1 MLLVCSSKLFS
12 SKPSLSS
19 VFEGSKKP
27 FEAPESVHI
36 TGKNFTKKCHATPTM
51 AQANATAKASR
62 YIDDEEEDDQDVCRI
77 CRTPGDTDKHLQYP
91 CACSGSIKF
100 VHQDCLLQWLDYRKA
115 HRCEV
120 CKHRFSFSPLYDG
133 KAPTRLPLKEF
144 VVGIAMKVWRCRV
157 LHASLRLS
165 LLLLV
170 WLLALPFITFW
181 TWRLAFVRSF
191 GEAQRLFF
199 LSHISTTVVL
209 TDCLLGFLLSATI
222 IFILL
227 EVASLGNFVRPLRRN
242 FLFDELIL
250 ASNMIFLGV
259 VIFVPFTLGRVILYH
274 VAADLLKGFVA
285 GPSKLYDVTTLT
297 VGYMFLVL
305 LYLVIINGQ
314 PLNFGRLYGVAS
326 IAVETIRPLLRQF
339 LPGIKLGTMVA
350 YLLWV
355 FPLMCGWWLDVC
367 TVSMFGET
375 TMSNRVEFLS
385 VSPLAS
391 SLVHWAVGVSYLSKI
406 CICEDLLQKVLRRE
420 ALFFIYDPE
429 DDDDESFQFII
440 EEAERKF
447 GWEGLLDAA
456 KYGSLIFL
464 LVFLPVKLAIML
476 APSVFPLDISVSDPF
491 TEIPAGL
498 LLLTMCTQFIIEHF
512 RLWTTFKSLVRC
524 WFTSVCW
531 AFGLKNLLLPRPED
545 NDGQENGNGEPGR
558 QNRGPESATVDQKRS
573 LLLAGKVEQSDSEYI
588 FVLRVVLLLL
598 AALVTLLL
606 FNTAMIVVPVSLG
619 RALFNAI
626 PTLPIT
632 HGIKCNDLYAFVIG
646 TYVLWTTLSGA
657 WYAIE
662 HIKSRSALRN
672 QIWRWCGIVFKS
684 SVLLAIW
691 KICSM
696 SLKNDY
702 NGQIILLDDSWKAKF
717 ERVEV
722 DGFSRLQGLWVLKE
736 IVSPIVMKLLTA
748 LCVPYVLARGVFP
761 MLGYPLI
768 VNSTVYRFA
777 WIGCLSASLLCFCAK
792 KCHFWFIDLLGASIF
807 SLVGDSIRRCHVWFG
822 NLHNSIRDDRYLIG
836 RRLHNFEEAAS
847 AKRIPKR

>member
-1 MLLVCSSKLFS
+1 MS
-12 SKPSLSS
+12 
-19 VFEGSKKP
+19 
-27 FEAPESVHI
+27 
-36 TGKNFTKKCHATPTM
+36 
-51 AQANATAKASR
+51 QANATAKALR

-77 CRTPGDTDKHLQYP
+77 CRTPGDTDNPLQYP

-120 CKHRFSFSPLYDG
+120 CKHRFSFSPLYDE
-133 KAPTRLPLKEF
+133 KAPRRLPLNEF

-165 LLLLV
+165 FLLLV
-170 WLLALPFITFW
+170 WLLTLPFITFW

-191 GEAQRLFF
+191 GEAKRLLF
-199 LSHISTTVVL
+199 LSHVSTTVVL

-227 EVASLGNFVRPLRRN
+227 EAASLGNFVRQLRRN
-242 FLFDELIL
+242 FLFDELVPIQSPLFLLVKFAFTIL
-250 ASNMIFLGV
+250 ASNMICLGV
-259 VIFVPFTLGRVILYH
+259 VIFVPFTLGRVILYQ

-305 LYLVIINGQ
+305 LYLVIIKRQ

-326 IAVETIRPLLRQF
+326 IA
-339 LPGIKLGTMVA
+339 
-350 YLLWV
+350 
-355 FPLMCGWWLDVC
+355 
-367 TVSMFGET
+367 
-375 TMSNRVEFLS
+375 
-385 VSPLAS
+385 
-391 SLVHWAVGVSYLSKI
+391 
-406 CICEDLLQKVLRRE
+406 
-420 ALFFIYDPE
+420 
-429 DDDDESFQFII
+429 
-440 EEAERKF
+440 
-447 GWEGLLDAA
+447 
-456 KYGSLIFL
+456 GS
-464 LVFLPVKLAIML
+464 
-476 APSVFPLDISVSDPF
+476 
-491 TEIPAGL
+491 
-498 LLLTMCTQFIIEHF
+498 
-512 RLWTTFKSLVRC
+512 
-524 WFTSVCW
+524 
-531 AFGLKNLLLPRPED
+531 
-545 NDGQENGNGEPGR
+545 
-558 QNRGPESATVDQKRS
+558 TVDQKRS
-573 LLLAGKVEQSDSEYI
+573 LLLAGNVEQSHSEYM

-598 AALVTLLL
+598 SAWVTLLL

-691 KICSM
+691 IFIIPVLIGLVFELLVIVPMRVPVDETPFFLLYQDWALGLIFLKIWTT
-696 SLKNDY
+696 L
-702 NGQIILLDDSWKAKF
+702 IILLDDTWKAKF

-761 MLGYPLI
+761 MLGYPLT

-792 KCHFWFIDLLGASIF
+792 KCHDWFIDLLGASIF
-807 SLVGDSIRRCHVWFG
+807 SLVGDSIRRLHVWFG

-836 RRLHNFEEAAS
+836 RRLHNFDEAAL